1 MMRFAWVTIPCVLL
15 ALAACGERKPVPARA
30 PAPAPAPAPE
40 GLPAPVL
47 DERAD
52 EPTVV
57 DWRAVESDEDEPGRA
72 DMPGE
77 TRDEK
82 PKAEDPGTA
91 RPRRDDEAD
100 VEGGDGTGA
109 WCGTGMRR
117 DPWGDFRRSG
127 DEVVIVDLPGRG
139 LTALSKEWS
148 ETDADGLRRRFVF
161 RKLTFGEEEALKRR
175 RILVMQGLRTAT
187 SVDRELAAR
196 REMADVEQRLR
207 LALRGWIQV
216 GLVIDGTEHLSR
228 ARESEALF
236 LERARAEAAK
246 ARAPKEDPKGKGDK
260 KDAPKPE
267 GR

>member
-15 ALAACGERKPVPARA
+15 ALAACGERKPVPA
-30 PAPAPAPAPE
+30 PAPAPAPE

-52 EPTVV
+52 EPSVV
-57 DWRAVESDEDEPGRA
+57 DWRAVDSDEDEPGRA
-72 DMPGE
+72 DTPGE

-117 DPWGDFRRSG
+117 DPWGSFRRAG
-127 DEVVIVDLPGRG
+127 NEVVMVELPSRVIV
-139 LTALSKEWS
+139 ALSKEWS
-148 ETDADGLRRRFVF
+148 ETGADGLRRRFVF
-161 RKLTFGEEEALKRR
+161 RRLTYGEEEALKRR
-175 RILVMQGLRTAT
+175 RILVMQSLRETKSA
-187 SVDRELAAR
+187 DAFLARR

-216 GLVIDGTEHLSR
+216 GLVIDGTEYLLR